1 MIESIV
7 IVRAVIESIVIE
19 RALRALSAHYARYC
33 AIIAQY
39 QIAQIAPDRIKTK
52 LVF

>member
-1 MIESIV
+1 M

-33 AIIAQY
+33 AIIALY
-39 QIAQIAPDRIKTK
+39 QIEQIAPETGSIARTT
-52 LVF
+52 LPYS